1 MKRLYTF
8 LLFAVLCI
16 PISTVYAKTNDSDN
30 IVRILAIGNSFSVD
44 ALENHFYELAT
55 AAGKKVIVGNMFIG
69 GCSLERHLNNSK
81 ENKAAYTYYKRGLDG
96 VNVKTKG
103 VSLSTALTDEKWDYV
118 SVQQQSGRS
127 GIYETWEA
135 SLPGLLEYVKS
146 MIPDNAVIMIHQ
158 TWAYA
163 SDSTHKDFK
172 NYDNDQIKMYTSIM
186 DAVKRAS
193 KLSGIKLVI
202 PSGTAVQNARA
213 TSLNEVMTR
222 DGFHL
227 HKTYGRYVAACV
239 WLEKVL
245 GVNPV
250 GNPYR
255 PETMTQEQQRL
266 AQLSAHKA
274 VKRPWKV
281 SKIRSIH

>member
-1 MKRLYTF
+1 MKRLYT
-8 LLFAVLCI
+8 LLLVVLCI
-16 PISTVYAKTNDSDN
+16 PISMVYAETDDSDN

-55 AAGKKVIVGNMFIG
+55 AAGKRVIVGNMYIG

-81 ENKAAYTYYKRGLDG
+81 ENKPAYIYYKRGLDG

-103 VSLSTALTDEKWDYV
+103 VTLEAALTDEKWDYV
-118 SVQQQSGRS
+118 SFQQQSGRS
-127 GIYETWEA
+127 GIYATWES
-135 SLPGLLEYVKS
+135 SLPALVEYVKARVPQDVV
-146 MIPDNAVIMIHQ
+146 MMIHQ

-163 SDSTHKDFK
+163 KDSTHKDFK
-172 NYDNDQIKMYTSIM
+172 NYDNDQMKMYDSIM

-193 KLSGIKLVI
+193 KLTGIKLII
-202 PSGTAVQNARA
+202 PSGTAVQNART
-213 TSLNEVMTR
+213 TSLNEIMTR

-255 PETMTQEQQRL
+255 PEIMTLEQQRL

-274 VKRPWKV
+274 VSRPWTV
-281 SKIRSIH
+281 SKVK